1 LVEKIVVGID
11 GSNASK
17 DALRWAVEDAR
28 ARGAEVVALHAYE
41 VPEPAADPTPF
52 APLNF
57 PELLTE
63 AHEQAQQLV
72 SDLVDEVA
80 GKVVTVD
87 VAPIA
92 VEDTPAKALLDAA
105 RDADLLVVG
114 SHGHGLSG
122 LFLGSVSLECAQH
135 AACPVLIVRGS
146 AQAERPTAS
155 ND

>member
-1 LVEKIVVGID
+1 MEKIVVGID
-11 GSNASK
+11 GSDASN

-41 VPEPAADPTPF
+41 VPEAAPDAVPAPPVDLPALIAEVHDD
-52 APLNF
+52 
-57 PELLTE
+57 
-63 AHEQAQQLV
+63 AQQFV
-72 SDLVDEVA
+72 TRVVDEVV
-80 GKVVTVD
+80 GNSVSVD

-92 VEDTPAKALLDAA
+92 VEDGPAKALLDAS

-135 AACPVLIVRGS
+135 AACPVLIYR
-146 AQAERPTAS
+146 AS
-155 ND
+155 VQ

>member
-11 GSNASK
+11 GSNQSR

-41 VPEPAADPTPF
+41 APAPAPDAVPAPPVDLPALIAEVHDD
-52 APLNF
+52 
-57 PELLTE
+57 
-63 AHEQAQQLV
+63 AQQFV
-72 SDLVDEVA
+72 TKVVDEVV
-80 GKVVTVD
+80 GNSVSVD

-92 VEDTPAKALLDAA
+92 VEDAPARALVDAS

-122 LFLGSVSLECAQH
+122 LLLGSVSLECAQH
-135 AACPVLIVRGS
+135 AACPVVIFRS
-146 AQAERPTAS
+146 STQDARPTAN

>member
-1 LVEKIVVGID
+1 VEKIVVGID
-11 GSNASK
+11 GSDASK
-17 DALRWAVEDAR
+17 GALRWAVEDAR

-41 VPEPAADPTPF
+41 VVVPVTDAVPT
-52 APLNF
+52 APIDV
-57 PELLTE
+57 PGLTAE
-63 AHEQAQQLV
+63 IHEDAEQLV
-72 SDLVDEVA
+72 TKIVEEVV
-80 GKVVTVD
+80 GSSVSVD

-92 VEDTPAKALLDAA
+92 VEDPPAKALLDAA

-135 AACPVLIVRGS
+135 AACPVVIVRGS
-146 AQAERPTAS
+146 AQDERPTAS

>member
-1 LVEKIVVGID
+1 MEKIVVGID
-11 GSNASK
+11 GSDASK

-41 VPEPAADPTPF
+41 VPEPAPDAVP
-52 APLNF
+52 APPVDL
-57 PELLTE
+57 PALIGEV
-63 AHEQAQQLV
+63 HEDAQQFV
-72 SDLVDEVA
+72 TKVVDEVV
-80 GKVVTVD
+80 GNSVSVD

-92 VEDTPAKALLDAA
+92 VEDAPAKALLDAS

-135 AACPVLIVRGS
+135 AACPVLIYR
-146 AQAERPTAS
+146 AS
-155 ND
+155 VQ